1 MVVIAR
7 LAGRLVRKSPQELV
21 VDVHGVGF
29 KVLVSLS
36 AFAALPAEGEAVV
49 LAIHTQVREN
59 AIELFGFLAGDEKQL
74 FTELIG
80 VSGIGPRMALT
91 ILSGMPALEL
101 ARALS
106 GGDVAR
112 LVSVPGVGK
121 RTAERLVVEL
131 QDKARSII
139 GDAGAEKSVV
149 RADDEAVSALVNL
162 GYRRADA
169 EKAVR
174 RAMQAGE
181 SELAGVIRA
190 ALRQLSG

>member
-1 MVVIAR
+1 MIGRLSGR
-7 LAGRLVRKSPQELV
+7 LAHKSPQELI

-29 KVLVSLS
+29 KVLVSLN
-36 AFAALPAEGEAVV
+36 AFALLPPEGEAVA
-49 LAIHTQVREN
+49 LAIHTHVREN
-59 AIELFGFLAGDEKQL
+59 AIELFGFVGAEERLL
-74 FTELIG
+74 FSELIG

-91 ILSGMPALEL
+91 ILSGIPAADL
-101 ARALS
+101 ARAL
-106 GGDVAR
+106 GNGDVAR

-131 QDKARSII
+131 QEKVRSII
-139 GDAGAEKSVV
+139 GDSGAAVRGTV

-174 RAMQAGE
+174 RAVQEGGVD
-181 SELAGVIRA
+181 LADVIRA